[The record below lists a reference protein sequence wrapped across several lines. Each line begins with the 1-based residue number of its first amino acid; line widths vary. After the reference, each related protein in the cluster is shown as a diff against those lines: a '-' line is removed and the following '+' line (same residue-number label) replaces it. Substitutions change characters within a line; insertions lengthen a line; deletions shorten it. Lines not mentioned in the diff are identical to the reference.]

1 MCVCCVCVSH
11 TKYPRFIFNN
21 GRARDSFSRW
31 LDIHILLLLFFLRCV
46 SSASFSSLLFHS
58 THFDPRVPVYVHS
71 KLRLYILFSIE
82 IHHSLAYNRSIAS
95 SYMHTHT
102 HTEYAYTNSGT
113 AMHTSTHW
121 TYTHTY
127 THSDCVEWAYA
138 CCHKEKVALHH
149 SHTFT
154 RKRESARIHYRAKI

>member
-1 MCVCCVCVSH
+1 MLCVCLS
-11 TKYPRFIFNN
+11 YEISALYFQQWP
-21 GRARDSFSRW
+21 RARLFFSVARYT
-31 LDIHILLLLFFLRCV
+31 HSSSSSFFLRCV

-102 HTEYAYTNSGT
+102 RN
-113 AMHTSTHW
+113 
-121 TYTHTY
+121 THTQTAEQPCIQARTEHTHTHIHTFGLCWVSVRVLPQRKSSITSLAHIHQKERIR
-127 THSDCVEWAYA
+127 THS
-138 CCHKEKVALHH
+138 L
-149 SHTFT
+149 
-154 RKRESARIHYRAKI
+154 

>member
-31 LDIHILLLLFFLRCV
+31 LDIHILLLLLFFLRCV

-102 HTEYAYTNSGT
+102 HGIRIHKQRNSHAYKHALNI
-113 AMHTSTHW
+113 H
-121 TYTHTY
+121 THTY
-127 THSDCVEWAYA
+127 THSDCVE
-138 CCHKEKVALHH
+138 
-149 SHTFT
+149 
-154 RKRESARIHYRAKI
+154 